1 MIELQRAVRLVIVT
15 GLSGAGKTQALKSL
29 EDTGFFCV
37 DNLPPAFI
45 PKMAELCVQSE
56 GKISR
61 LALGIDIR
69 GGEFFSQTLDAL
81 GELERAGFAY
91 TILFLEA
98 SDAVLVRRYKESRHR
113 HPLAGQGRIEEAIR
127 RERRLLE
134 ELRGR
139 ASYIVDTSNLTV
151 NQLRQEI
158 VKLLGREIPGA
169 RASLLVH
176 VVSFGFK
183 HGLPLDADLV
193 FDVRFLPN
201 PHYVESLRDRTG
213 EDPAVNEYVSRWAV
227 TQRFLRHLF
236 SLLRFLLPQYE
247 AEGKTQLTIAI
258 GCTGG
263 RHRSVVVAS
272 RLGEWLRGRGYCVT
286 VQHRDAEPLRVE
298 E

>member
-1 MIELQRAVRLVIVT
+1 MQPNVRLVIVT
-15 GLSGAGKTQALKSL
+15 GLSGAGKTEALKSL
-29 EDTGFFCV
+29 EDVGYFCV

-69 GGEFFSQTLDAL
+69 GGEFFSQTLSAL
-81 GELERAGFAY
+81 DELERAGYPY

-113 HPLAGQGRIEEAIR
+113 HPLAAEGRIEEAIR

-139 ASYIVDTSNLTV
+139 AGYIVDTSNMTV

-158 VKLLGREIPGA
+158 VKLLGQDSQNGRPG
-169 RASLLVH
+169 LLVH

-183 HGLPLDADLV
+183 HGLPMDADLV

-201 PHYVESLRDRTG
+201 PHYVQSLRDRTG
-213 EDPAVNEYVSRWAV
+213 EDPAVEEYVNRWAV
-227 TQRFLRHLF
+227 TRKFLRRLQG
-236 SLLRFLLPQYE
+236 LLGFLLPQYE
-247 AEGKTQLTIAI
+247 AEGKTQLTIAV

-263 RHRSVVVAS
+263 QHRSVVVA
-272 RLGEWLRGRGYCVT
+272 RQLAQWLGERGYRVT
-286 VQHRDAEPLRVE
+286 VEHRDARAVRAE
-298 E
+298 ERE